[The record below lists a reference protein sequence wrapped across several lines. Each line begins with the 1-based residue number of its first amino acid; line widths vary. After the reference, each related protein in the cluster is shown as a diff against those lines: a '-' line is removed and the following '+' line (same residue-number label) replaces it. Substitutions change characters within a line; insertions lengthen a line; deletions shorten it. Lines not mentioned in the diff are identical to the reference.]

1 MKTQTQRSS
10 AVIRYSIHILVMASA
25 NELSIIYDL
34 PSRLSDVFSPLLK

>member
-1 MKTQTQRSS
+1 MMTLTQRSS
-10 AVIRYSIHILVMASA
+10 VVIRYSIHILTMAST